1 MANTTEFCD
10 ISYLEADN
18 RLLISPKK
26 VGVTKIEI
34 KDDLMF
40 KFKVIQ
46 AYIYVVEFSKILLTA
61 SSYILQQFNT
71 TELYLSFYTPN
82 DLLIPKDQIRFIE
95 VKLDVYEQNDK
106 YSPNVITL
114 DYIKEGVY
122 TAKGLKDGNFKIVA
136 LSQCNI
142 YIRYIKTI

>member
-10 ISYLEADN
+10 ISYLEAEN
-18 RLLISPKK
+18 RLLVVPKK
-26 VGVTKIEI
+26 IGVTKIEI

-40 KFKVIQ
+40 KFKLIQ

-71 TELYLSFYTPN
+71 TELYISFHTPN
-82 DLLIPKDQIRFIE
+82 DLLIPKEQIKFIE

-114 DYIKEGVY
+114 DYLKEGVY
-122 TAKGLKDGNFKIVA
+122 SAKGLKDGNFKIVA
-136 LSQCNI
+136 LSQCKKILTEN
-142 YIRYIKTI
+142 